1 MILNRCSDNVHY
13 RSLDVD
19 GVSHSNLEDIGNKV
33 ILHTGVHLDNV
44 ATLSTNIEI
53 VDGDSF

>member
-1 MILNRCSDNVHY
+1 MILNRCSDSVHY

-19 GVSHSNLEDIGNKV
+19 GISHSNLKDIGNKV